1 MKTQLTKRLM
11 ACLLALT
18 MLATAFAFVIPA
30 SASTD
35 VVLITENEMV
45 ARTPHRIGKTFS
57 YRANIG
63 GEFTGFGFHMPTWT
77 KPDSKAT
84 MAIYKWQGSY
94 EATLKTQPIAS
105 KRYDPMTDGMC
116 HWVEFTP
123 QPAGE
128 YLFHVY
134 DVSTDV
140 GVWTDVSPKNPK
152 GFSYV
157 DGIEQRGEPQ
167 LAIRFNEKPAEPFG
181 PCEASAGIRN
191 VVYPYTTK
199 TPEAVFNMNGPLGMH
214 LKVDSPF
221 VGVQFKMATYMA
233 TDLTVD
239 MNVYEWKGS
248 YNATIEAEPVAGE
261 TVLLMDNAMQG
272 ITFDELPAGEYL
284 FLTENYNKAPAMYVY
299 TEVADFKGYVYKDGF
314 PWTTNAQF
322 PVMQVICSSE
332 KDAYFGQAS
341 QPEDSVTGDH
351 VAPPAYVIPEDSLIY
366 THPVMPD
373 TWVFT
378 DGLGRVSLTNADV
391 GDPKEDKTLAMF
403 YWTWHTKD
411 MAAQGY
417 VNTTELLAKY
427 PDAKNN
433 YNHPAWEGTGHY
445 CFWNEP
451 IYGFYTTEDPWV
463 LRRQAELLANAGVDV
478 IFTDNTN
485 GDLTW
490 RTSYLQLYKTWDDAQ
505 KNGAVDVPKVS
516 YLLPFGANEG
526 SKKQLESLYLDI
538 YRPGKYQNLWFY
550 WDDKPML
557 MAHSGNISAG
567 NNLGKEILVN
577 FTFRGGQPGYLVN
590 STAAKQ
596 WGWLSTYPQALYSIR
611 GQKGVENGDIEQ
623 MTVGV
628 AVNHNYLTHE
638 ITAMNGVNVMGR
650 SYTTDYPDRY
660 DQEGAEASKWG
671 YQFSQQFDYALEVS
685 PPVLFVTG
693 WNEWH
698 AWRQPNPWGGSNSL
712 VNYALVDQFSDE
724 FSRDLEPTKGDLQ
737 DHYYYLFVNYARKYK
752 GVNPIPTPSGN
763 KTIDLNAGN
772 DQWTSVEPYYA
783 AYIGNTFDRD
793 STGYGDTHYTETSG
807 RNDIIGAQVARDG
820 DYVYFLVECAENI
833 TPYTDSLWMNL
844 YIDTDQQNQGWNTFE
859 YVVGKTTGT
868 ADKLVLEKF
877 TAADDYAK
885 TEKVADVEY
894 KVDGRYMTVK
904 IAKSD
909 LGLTGDDYT
918 INFSWTDNVHDEG
931 DDTKFS
937 GDIMD
942 FYISGDVAPGARF
955 KYSYISTEANA
966 TGKEPTTDESDTSES
981 DTSDSEPVAPES
993 SEPES
998 SGSATDE
1005 PIADTEA
1012 ATNADTAAESDTVA
1026 EDGGCASSIA
1036 AAGVIAAAMAAAV
1049 ALRKRKET

>member
-1 MKTQLTKRLM
+1 MLHRKHIAALILAVLMVLTTFATLTAGIMSVM
-11 ACLLALT
+11 AEEDNIQSDSPVKIDGCV
-18 MLATAFAFVIPA
+18 MYTAPGRAA
-30 SASTD
+30 QQ
-35 VVLITENEMV
+35 V
-45 ARTPHRIGKTFS
+45 AEGSVYGLRMHYGAPFNAVEVS
-57 YRANIG
+57 
-63 GEFTGFGFHMPTWT
+63 MPTW
-77 KPDSKAT
+77 DSKDSA
-84 MAIYKWQGSY
+84 
-94 EATLKTQPIAS
+94 ATLSIYQWTNDFDTTLAAEPIA
-105 KRYDPMTDGMC
+105 KQVFDPAKDNAFNSLSFD
-116 HWVEFTP
+116 E

-128 YLFHVY
+128 YMIAIS
-134 DVSTDV
+134 DVRGKA
-140 GVWTDVSPKNPK
+140 GVWQSPSTVGK
-152 GFSYV
+152 GFAYMDGAETAVDWEMRVSFTKTPVEPFLTCVSVSAV
-157 DGIEQRGEPQ
+157 DGNHR
-167 LAIRFNEKPAEPFG
+167 LPAEP
-181 PCEASAGIRN
+181 EI
-191 VVYPYTTK
+191 
-199 TPEAVFNMNGPLGMH
+199 
-214 LKVDSPF
+214 
-221 VGVQFKMATYMA
+221 
-233 TDLTVD
+233 
-239 MNVYEWKGS
+239 
-248 YNATIEAEPVAGE
+248 
-261 TVLLMDNAMQG
+261 
-272 ITFDELPAGEYL
+272 PA
-284 FLTENYNKAPAMYVY
+284 
-299 TEVADFKGYVYKDGF
+299 
-314 PWTTNAQF
+314 
-322 PVMQVICSSE
+322 
-332 KDAYFGQAS
+332 
-341 QPEDSVTGDH
+341 
-351 VAPPAYVIPEDSLIY
+351 DSLLH
-366 THPVMPD
+366 THKVMPD

-712 VNYALVDQFSDE
+712 VNNALVDQFNDE

-793 STGYGDTHYTETSG
+793 CTGYGDTHYTETSG
-807 RNDIIGAQVARDG
+807 RNDIIGSQVARDG

-844 YIDTDQQNQGWNTFE
+844 YIDTDQQNRGWNTFE
-859 YVVGKTTGT
+859 YVVNKSAASENT
-868 ADKLVLEKF
+868 LVLEKF
-877 TAADDYAK
+877 TAENDYAK
-885 TEKVADVEY
+885 TEKVADVAY

-918 INFSWTDNVHDEG
+918 VNFSWTDNVHDEG
-931 DDTKFS
+931 DYTKFS
-937 GDIMD
+937 GDILD
-942 FYISGDVAPGARF
+942 FYISGDVAPGGRF
-955 KYSYISTEANA
+955 KYSYISTAENA
-966 TGKEPTTDESDTSES
+966 TAEPERPTDPTETRPVVDPSTDAGTEDGDTDANTDGVTDGVTDGKTDGVTNGG
-981 DTSDSEPVAPES
+981 S
-993 SEPES
+993 SEGCQS
-998 SGSATDE
+998 VM
-1005 PIADTEA
+1005 
-1012 ATNADTAAESDTVA
+1012 TV
-1026 EDGGCASSIA
+1026 G
-1036 AAGVIAAAMAAAV
+1036 AV
-1049 ALRKRKET
+1049 ALVMAVAATAVVLKKKED